1 MAFNEDTILLFYEI
15 IDVTI
20 SGLSRGS
27 VYALMA
33 VGMTLVYG
41 VTKAF
46 NFAYGEF
53 FNMGGYFAWI
63 LIVGLGLQ
71 FGGYLMILV
80 IVMPLMF
87 AVGYGLE
94 KLMVAPLRKRA
105 DWENKVMMLTLGLS
119 LFLTSLYFV
128 VFGVRLKSLPPIW
141 EGTLDVG
148 ELVFAYQDIMI
159 FIMSISGVLLL
170 GWLLNNTR
178 LGLAVQ
184 AVAQNPE
191 GAKIVGIPQG
201 RIFAF
206 TFAISTVMVGFGGI
220 LLAQKW
226 FINPAAGGTIM
237 INAWVI
243 TAFGGMGSIRGG
255 LYAAFIIG
263 MLEAFVGWLFGM
275 SYGIIAL
282 FILLL
287 ATLALRPQGL
297 MGKGE

>member
-1 MAFNEDTILLFYEI
+1 MLSEDTILLFYEI
-15 IDVTI
+15 TDVI
-20 SGLSRGS
+20 IAGLATGS

-46 NFAYGEF
+46 NFAYGDF

-63 LIVGLGLQ
+63 LIFGLGLQ
-71 FGGYLMILV
+71 FGGYLAIMV

-94 KLMVAPLRKRA
+94 KLMVAPLRKRD
-105 DWENKVMMLTLGLS
+105 DWENKVMMLTLGLA
-119 LFLTSLYFV
+119 LFLSNLYMV
-128 VFGVRLKSLPPIW
+128 VFGVRMKSLPPIL
-141 EGTLDVG
+141 EGTLEVG
-148 ELVFAYQDIMI
+148 QLVFSYQDLMI
-159 FIMSISGVLLL
+159 FVLSLGGIFL
-170 GWLLNNTR
+170 FGWLLNNTR
-178 LGLAVQ
+178 TGMAVK
-184 AVAQNPE
+184 AVAQNPT
-191 GAKIVGIPQG
+191 GAKIVGIPQE
-201 RIFAF
+201 RIFAA

-220 LLAQKW
+220 LLSQKY
-226 FINPAAGGTIM
+226 FINPNTGGTIM
-237 INAWVI
+237 IKAWVI

-255 LYAAFIIG
+255 IYAAFIIG
-263 MLEAFVGWLFGM
+263 MLEAFVGWFFGM

-297 MGKGE
+297 MGQK

>member
-1 MAFNEDTILLFYEI
+1 MFSEDTILLFYEI
-15 IDVTI
+15 TDVI
-20 SGLSRGS
+20 IAGLSTGS

-46 NFAYGEF
+46 NFAYGDF

-63 LIVGLGLQ
+63 LIFGIGFQ
-71 FGGYLMILV
+71 FGGYLAVLL
-80 IVMPLMF
+80 IVLPLMF

-94 KLMVAPLRKRA
+94 KLLIAPLRKRA
-105 DWENKVMMLTLGLS
+105 DWENKVMMLTLGLA
-119 LFLTSLYFV
+119 LFLSSLYTV
-128 VFGVRLKSLPPIW
+128 VFGVKMKSLPPIL
-141 EGTLDVG
+141 EGTLEVG
-148 ELVFAYQDIMI
+148 QLVFGYQDIMI
-159 FIMSISGVLLL
+159 FVMSLGGILIF

-178 LGLAVQ
+178 TGMAVK
-184 AVAQNPE
+184 AVAQNPI
-191 GAKIVGIPQG
+191 GAKIVGIPKE
-201 RIFAF
+201 RIFAA
-206 TFAISTVMVGFGGI
+206 TFAISTVMAGFGGI
-220 LLAQKW
+220 LLSQKW
-226 FINPAAGGTIM
+226 FINPMSGGTIM
-237 INAWVI
+237 IKAWVI
-243 TAFGGMGSIRGG
+243 TALGGMGSIRGG

>member
-1 MAFNEDTILLFYEI
+1 MFSEDTILLFYEI
-15 IDVTI
+15 TDVI
-20 SGLSRGS
+20 IAGLSTGS

-46 NFAYGEF
+46 NFDYGEL

-63 LIVGLGLQ
+63 MFFGIGFQ
-71 FGGYLMILV
+71 FGGYLAVLV

-94 KLMVAPLRKRA
+94 KLLVAPLRKRE

-119 LFLTSLYFV
+119 LFLSSLYMV
-128 VFGVRLKSLPPIW
+128 VFGVKMKSLPPIL
-141 EGTLDVG
+141 EGTLEVG
-148 ELVFAYQDIMI
+148 QLVFAHQDIMI
-159 FIMSISGVLLL
+159 FIMSLGGILLF
-170 GWLLNNTR
+170 GWMLNNTR
-178 LGLAVQ
+178 IGMAVQ

-191 GAKIVGIPQG
+191 GAKIVGIPQA
-201 RIFAF
+201 RIFAA

-220 LLAQKW
+220 LLSQKW
-226 FINPAAGGTIM
+226 FINPNSGGIIM
-237 INAWVI
+237 IKAWVV

-287 ATLALRPQGL
+287 ATLVLRPQGL
-297 MGKGE
+297 MGKGD